1 MGPEMSGCEWD
12 QSSAEPELRAGWS
25 EGVPTFCKHDRPRA
39 EPTCD
44 QSVQAARDGTKGNL
58 CLQPELFWSQVHSN
72 VGLTLLE
79 ERPSLVLL
87 LCDQKEQKVRFL
99 DPYLDRVKF

>member
-1 MGPEMSGCEWD
+1 M
-12 QSSAEPELRAGWS
+12 SSARTVLVTGLKTSA
-25 EGVPTFCKHDRPRA
+25 
-39 EPTCD
+39 
-44 QSVQAARDGTKGNL
+44 
-58 CLQPELFWSQVHSN
+58 
-72 VGLTLLE
+72 GLTLLE